1 MAMSTVA
8 AASAAPGDEHS
19 DLRVGF
25 TKLLHCFLKTLSEDV
40 FPDSDG
46 CALTLAGF
54 EAARSDPVLMEET
67 MQEWYRA
74 IRPHMAHIAQRNE
87 AELIA
92 ALGDMP
98 ILRPLNPRALL
109 EDPDLDAEARG
120 DIWDYIEKLTQMS
133 AIACAVPPAVMM
145 RLQRVTLALYP
156 GGIPPDGGADPL
168 DMMRRVMQSGAQHEL
183 AGLAEEVQR
192 HDLSALMEIT
202 SLGMAGVSG
211 PQLELLATM
220 VGGVGLGGP

>member
-1 MAMSTVA
+1 MS
-8 AASAAPGDEHS
+8 AASAARQQPNAHS
-19 DLRVGF
+19 DLLGEF
-25 TKLLHCFLKTLSEDV
+25 TKLLHFFLKTLSEDV

-54 EAARSDPVLMEET
+54 EAARADPLLMEET

-109 EDPDLDAEARG
+109 QDPDLDADARG

-133 AIACAVPPAVMM
+133 AIACAVPQPVMA
-145 RLQRVTLALYP
+145 RLQRVTVALYP
-156 GGIPPDGGADPL
+156 DGPPAGGGADPV
-168 DMMRRVMQSGAQHEL
+168 DMLRRVMTSGAQDEL
-183 AGLAEEVQR
+183 AGLAQEVQQ

-202 SLGMAGVSG
+202 SLGMAGVSQ
-211 PQLELLATM
+211 PQLELLASM
-220 VGGVGLGGP
+220 AGGMLGPGGPG